1 MNIKLKSIYR
11 IILIFISLI
20 FLPNKGVSMITK
32 NKISEKQYSV
42 SDSLNHK
49 TFDELRSL
57 FIKHYKDSVFIKKL
71 SNTYLTR
78 AKRDKDSIEI
88 ANGYQIFFEMNI
100 NNPKVALAYTDS
112 MIDVTKGV
120 KDEFYPAR
128 GYLLKGYLLQK
139 LERYNEALTSYLI
152 SKKHAEI
159 NKNIGHIIAITHNI
173 AILKTILGKDEE
185 SLEIYKKNLNLLST
199 QDTINKFRS
208 HYIATLCKLSDSYN
222 LFKKYDTA
230 HFYLKKGITSTLSG
244 DIPHFYSELLS
255 SYGINSYYRKEYSTA
270 RDSLNK
276 SLSLSKKSP
285 YTNVLVTYLYL
296 GKTLLQLEKEEEAI
310 GYLKKIDS
318 AVHVSNYILETREAF
333 TLLIDHYKKEDDKAN
348 QLRIMEKLIKLDSG
362 FSVKYKKLHI
372 DIEKKYDNVQ
382 LIKDKERLVDSIKNH
397 SRTTIYQLWVF
408 GGLIIVLIS
417 LGYFYYY
424 KKRKKNYEK
433 VYEEKLIHAE
443 HLNKKKTQKTKDIE
457 LAPELRDDI
466 LKKLEEFEKNEVF
479 LKNDLTLSIVAKKL
493 KTNSTYLSRIIN
505 MDKQKNFAN
514 YINDLRIE
522 YCIKQIKN
530 DKKFRHYSVT
540 SMAKEVGFNNIQ
552 SFVKA
557 FYKQKGCNPA
567 EYIKEF
573 DNE

>member
-1 MNIKLKSIYR
+1 MKNIYSIV
-11 IILIFISLI
+11 LIFISFT
-20 FLPNKGVSMITK
+20 FLHGRGVSMITK
-32 NKISEKQYSV
+32 NRINEKQYSV
-42 SDSLNHK
+42 SDSLTHK

-57 FIKHYKDSVFIKKL
+57 FIKHYKDSVLVKKI

-78 AKRDKDSIEI
+78 AKKDKDSIEI

-100 NNPKVALAYTDS
+100 NNPKAALAYTDS
-112 MIDVTKGV
+112 MIAVTKVV
-120 KDEFYPAR
+120 KNEFYPAR
-128 GYLLKGYLLQK
+128 GYLLRGYLLQK

-159 NKNIGHIIAITHNI
+159 NNNIGHIIAITHNI

-185 SLEIYKKNLNLLST
+185 SLEIYKKNLDLLST
-199 QDTINKFRS
+199 QDTIGKFRS

-222 LFKKYDTA
+222 LFKEYDTA

-255 SYGINSYYRKEYSTA
+255 SYGVNSYYRKEYNIA
-270 RDSLNK
+270 QDSLKK
-276 SLSLSKKSP
+276 SLSLSKKTP
-285 YTNVLVTYLYL
+285 YTNILITYLYL
-296 GKTLLQLEKEEEAI
+296 GKTLLELKQEEEAI
-310 GYLKKIDS
+310 GYFKKIDS

-333 TLLIDHYKKEDDKAN
+333 TLLIDHYKKKNDKAN
-348 QLRIMEKLIKLDSG
+348 QLRIMEKLIKLDSS
-362 FSVKYKKLHI
+362 FSVKYKKLNI
-372 DIEKKYDNVQ
+372 DIVKKYDNVQ
-382 LIKDKERLVDSIKNH
+382 LIKDKERLIDSIKNH
-397 SRTTIYQLWVF
+397 SRTTINQLWIF
-408 GGLIIVLIS
+408 GVLTIVLIS
-417 LGYFYYY
+417 LGYLFYY
-424 KKRKKNYEK
+424 KKRKKSYEK
-433 VYEEKLIHAE
+433 VYQEKLLNAE

-457 LAPELRDDI
+457 IAPELRDDI
-466 LKKLEEFEKNEVF
+466 LKNLEEFEKNKTF
-479 LKNDLTLSIVAKKL
+479 LKNGLTLAIVAKKL

-522 YCIKQIKN
+522 YCIQQIKSN
-530 DKKFRHYSVT
+530 KKFRHYSIT

-557 FYKQKGCNPA
+557 FYKQNGCNPA

-573 DNE
+573 DSE